1 MPLWLEAPDVV
12 FFHRELII
20 EHGGLPGIRNMGALE
35 SVLARPRQRL
45 NYQPD
50 ATICELAAAY
60 GYGFARNHVF
70 ADGNKRVALAVLNV
84 FLLLNGLVLTAE
96 EAEAVVVINDLAAGQ
111 LDERELAA
119 WITARSSP
127 FDLDAE

>member
-1 MPLWLEAPDVV
+1 MPVWLEASEVV

-20 EHGGLPGIRNMGALE
+20 EHGGLPGVRDTGALE
-35 SVLARPRQRL
+35 ATLARPRQRL

-50 ATICELAAAY
+50 ATICELAATY

-70 ADGNKRVALAVLNV
+70 ADGNKRVALATINV
-84 FLLLNGLVLTAE
+84 FLLLNGLILTAE

-119 WITARSSP
+119 WIIARSAP